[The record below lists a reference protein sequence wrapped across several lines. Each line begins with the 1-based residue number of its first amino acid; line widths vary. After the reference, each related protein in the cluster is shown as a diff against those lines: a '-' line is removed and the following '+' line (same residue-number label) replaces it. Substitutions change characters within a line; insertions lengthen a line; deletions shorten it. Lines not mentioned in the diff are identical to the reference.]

1 MSRALLLIDIQRDY
15 FPGGAY
21 ELVGPDAAAAAAGRG
36 RDRVRTGGERI
47 IHVRHAAPASAPFL
61 VRDTPGAEID
71 DRVAPAAGEA
81 VIVKAHPNAFR
92 ETELEDMLRGQGID
106 ELVVGGMMTSM
117 CVDASVRAAADL
129 GFGVTVVGDACAAPE
144 LSRGSVTVPG
154 EHVHA
159 AFLAALDGTY
169 ATVVDATDLG

>member
-15 FPGGAY
+15 FPGGAF
-21 ELVGPDAAAAAAGRG
+21 ELVGPDAAATSARDVLERFRSGR
-36 RDRVRTGGERI
+36 EPI
-47 IHVRHAAPASAPFL
+47 IHVRHAASAPAPFL
-61 VRDTPGAEID
+61 VAGTPGAEID
-71 DRVAPAAGEA
+71 DRVAPAGGEP
-81 VIVKAHPNAFR
+81 VIVKQHPNAFR
-92 ETELEDMLRGQGID
+92 ATSLEQLLREQGIS

-129 GFGVTVVGDACAAPE
+129 GFAITVVGDACAAPA

-154 EHVHA
+154 EQVHT

-169 ATVVDATDLG
+169 ATVVDAADLD